1 MGGHGRPSRFA
12 GLPAVIAI
20 HHSQV
25 ADRFPRVYQHG
36 DGAVLFQRGLREP
49 TQGHL
54 NQSEAVKGSIT

>member
-1 MGGHGRPSRFA
+1 MGGHGRPRRSA
-12 GLPAVIAI
+12 GLPVVTAI

-25 ADRFPRVYQHG
+25 ADQFPRVYQRG

-49 TQGHL
+49 IQGHL